1 MKLLL
6 PTYNFADGPKKIIK
20 SIQPGIDLIIVDNSP
35 TDVIKSLVA
44 GNKSIT
50 YHKNLKELG
59 PVKNMNYG
67 LNILKSEFISIIH
80 DDEFIGNNELK
91 ILNDLSFKNDEIY
104 LLNFIVIKKK
114 KINENIRNTL
124 RKFFIEK
131 FPKLI
136 LFINFIGPT
145 ASVIFYNDNQIKF
158 DENVKFMFD
167 VDFYYQLFINRKIK
181 FIDIGVESHHKE
193 NTVTSRTKFK
203 KLVELKDLIYFKK
216 KYSIGLLKFIF
227 YVLFSYICRAIIKF
241 RVI

>member
-35 TDVIKSLVA
+35 TDLIKSLVA

-91 ILNDLSFKNDEIY
+91 RLNDLSFKNDEIY

-114 KINENIRNTL
+114 KN
-124 RKFFIEK
+124 
-131 FPKLI
+131 
-136 LFINFIGPT
+136 
-145 ASVIFYNDNQIKF
+145 
-158 DENVKFMFD
+158 
-167 VDFYYQLFINRKIK
+167 
-181 FIDIGVESHHKE
+181 
-193 NTVTSRTKFK
+193 
-203 KLVELKDLIYFKK
+203 
-216 KYSIGLLKFIF
+216 
-227 YVLFSYICRAIIKF
+227 
-241 RVI
+241 